1 MVAYKSRPKNSKFA
15 NTKIPKLTIVH
26 LVARFNCEYIFI
38 SKRKAAFNEMPRA
51 VKYDVLN
58 KIYHNI
64 NITEN
69 GIKYYNIAKCVPN
82 KQKTLRELHRRDSL
96 YLELS

>member
-1 MVAYKSRPKNSKFA
+1 MVAYKCRPENSKFA
-15 NTKIPKLTIVH
+15 NTQIPKLTIVH
-26 LVARFNCEYIFI
+26 LFARFNCEYIFI

-69 GIKYYNIAKCVPN
+69 GIKYYNITKCVPN